1 MYVGLI
7 SYLAPYP
14 FAHRCPVLQGLAPQ
28 LHIFDAHGI
37 AWRYFDIELAKEGFL
52 SVDFHLADVSPV
64 VPPDGQLAI
73 RISGERHD
81 AVVIALIDNLVTVGH
96 LPLEV
101 VQSILFA
108 GSFLAVD
115 PVDVDRLVGDKLA
128 VIGQVRVV
136 AYKVAVDA
144 SCDME
149 KPFGGRI
156 KVFSGIGSPDVES
169 KERYQDCQER
179 ANKELFVCHI
189 FFVLVGNNLI
199 GNLLIVAECVAALAN
214 GCRLMIGVV
223 AEDDRLSFMGGLFHQ
238 PDLLIVRAGGMQVI
252 SGDPGGREGCHQR
265 DHVTRENVL
274 SVLSLDVGDDLP
286 RRVAVE
292 EAKRHLGI
300 NRSLLVDQAQ
310 PAGGL
315 DCRHVLQ
322 KIGVGFQR
330 VWLQEVFPL
339 PPADP
344 MRRVREG
351 HDQFPVRSPGR
362 ITAVIEMQMSQHH
375 VGDFLCLDA
384 LVRQCLAKIDQVEE
398 TIVGKAFELFL
409 TRSVIDQ
416 DESPIVRTD
425 KSYTHGKGTSV
436 IIVAWVTA
444 APCQLRNS
452 AEHGASIGVKETGID
467 QFQIHNRSK
476 FVDKGIDKI

>member
-1 MYVGLI
+1 
-7 SYLAPYP
+7 
-14 FAHRCPVLQGLAPQ
+14 
-28 LHIFDAHGI
+28 
-37 AWRYFDIELAKEGFL
+37 
-52 SVDFHLADVSPV
+52 
-64 VPPDGQLAI
+64 
-73 RISGERHD
+73 
-81 AVVIALIDNLVTVGH
+81 
-96 LPLEV
+96 
-101 VQSILFA
+101 
-108 GSFLAVD
+108 
-115 PVDVDRLVGDKLA
+115 
-128 VIGQVRVV
+128 
-136 AYKVAVDA
+136 
-144 SCDME
+144 
-149 KPFGGRI
+149 
-156 KVFSGIGSPDVES
+156 
-169 KERYQDCQER
+169 
-179 ANKELFVCHI
+179 
-189 FFVLVGNNLI
+189 
-199 GNLLIVAECVAALAN
+199 
-214 GCRLMIGVV
+214 
-223 AEDDRLSFMGGLFHQ
+223 
-238 PDLLIVRAGGMQVI
+238 MQVI
-252 SGDPGGREGCHQR
+252 SGDPGGREGRHQR
-265 DHVTRENVL
+265 DHVACENVL
-274 SVLSLDVGDDLP
+274 SALALDVGDDLP

-292 EAKRHLGI
+292 EAKRHL
-300 NRSLLVDQAQ
+300 RVDWRLPVNQAQ

-322 KIGVGFQR
+322 EIGVGLQR
-330 VWLQEVFPL
+330 IWLQEVFPL

-452 AEHGASIGVKETGID
+452 AEHSASIGVKETGID

>member
-1 MYVGLI
+1 M
-7 SYLAPYP
+7 
-14 FAHRCPVLQGLAPQ
+14 
-28 LHIFDAHGI
+28 
-37 AWRYFDIELAKEGFL
+37 
-52 SVDFHLADVSPV
+52 
-64 VPPDGQLAI
+64 PPDGQLAI
-73 RISGERHD
+73 RIGGERHD
-81 AVVIALIDNLVTVGH
+81 AVVIALIDHLVAIGH
-96 LPLEV
+96 LPLEEIEAV
-101 VQSILFA
+101 LLAGALFP
-108 GSFLAVD
+108 VD
-115 PVDVDRLVGDKLA
+115 PVDVDRLVGDELA
-128 VIGQVRVV
+128 VIGQVSVI
-136 AYKVAVDA
+136 ADQVAVDA

-149 KPFGGRI
+149 KPLGGQI
-156 KVFSGIGSPDVES
+156 KVFSRVGCPDVES
-169 KERYQDCQER
+169 EERHQDRQER
-179 ANKELFVCHI
+179 ADKELFVCHVY
-189 FFVLVGNNLI
+189 FVLVGNNII
-199 GNLLIVAECVAALAN
+199 GNLLAVAERVATLAD
-214 GCRLMIGVV
+214 GRRLVIGVV
-223 AEDDRLSFMGGLFHQ
+223 AEDNRLSFTGSLFHQ
-238 PDLLIVRAGGMQVI
+238 PDLLVVRAGGMQII
-252 SGDPGGREGCHQR
+252 SGDPGGREGSHQR
-265 DHVTRENVL
+265 DHVARKYVL
-274 SVLSLDVGDDLP
+274 SVLALDVGDDLP
-286 RRVAVE
+286 RRVAVK

-322 KIGVGFQR
+322 EIGVGFQR
-330 VWLQEVFPL
+330 IWLQEVFPL

-351 HDQFPVRSPGR
+351 HDQFSVRSPGR

-384 LVRQCLAKIDQVEE
+384 LVRQGLAKIDQVEE

-425 KSYTHGKGTSV
+425 KSYTHGKDTSV

-444 APCQLRNS
+444 APRHLGDR
-452 AEHGASIGVKETGID
+452 AKHGAPVGVKETGID